1 MQTPL
6 HRRPGDEG
14 VQHAAHLPT
23 DALRYLPLTS
33 STTKDWVALLD
44 ADLRLLGHAPVDGF

>member
-1 MQTPL
+1 LQTPL

-44 ADLRLLGHAPVDGF
+44 GGLNRVGWAPVDGF

>member
-33 STTKDWVALLD
+33 SKTLDWVALLD
-44 ADLRLLGHAPVDGF
+44 ARMNVVGHTPVDGF

>member
-1 MQTPL
+1 LQTPL

-44 ADLRLLGHAPVDGF
+44 ADLRLLGHAAVDGF